1 MQTSDHYRAK
11 AAEMTRLANEAAGPH
26 MRNHWTGMAAQ
37 WNALA
42 PRLEAEQRVMQPEL
56 SPSPQG

>member
-11 AAEMTRLANEAAGPH
+11 AAEMRRLAEAAAGPH
-26 MRNHWTGMAAQ
+26 MRNHWAGMAAQ

-42 PRLEAEQRVMQPEL
+42 QRIDAENRTPRAELPEGD
-56 SPSPQG
+56 PA